1 MISNRNLFV
10 NWILWFEKTIFISVK
25 RVTFSYTGW
34 YNICLISIHTPA
46 KGVTLHLLEVLLL
59 LTISIHTP
67 TKGVTE
73 GFVVDGYLDG
83 ISIHT
88 PTKGV
93 TKSYTREDV
102 IIKIS
107 IHTPTKGVTAKITYF
122 IPNTDFCI
130 DNVTKFQHH
139 PLFTNT
145 AKAVF
150 CNIFPVRT
158 SPAFHVSLP
167 FAPNQIIKIP
177 SGSYD
182 DFTPKC
188 STLA

>member
-1 MISNRNLFV
+1 M
-10 NWILWFEKTIFISVK
+10 EKTIFISVK

-88 PTKGV
+88 PAKRVTFRCRRKKHSKGNFNPHSHEGSDIGNV
-93 TKSYTREDV
+93 DLETIGGR
-102 IIKIS
+102 IS
-107 IHTPTKGVTAKITYF
+107 IHTPTKGVTYQKTEAVHKSL
-122 IPNTDFCI
+122 
-130 DNVTKFQHH
+130 FQ
-139 PLFTNT
+139 
-145 AKAVF
+145 
-150 CNIFPVRT
+150 
-158 SPAFHVSLP
+158 
-167 FAPNQIIKIP
+167 
-177 SGSYD
+177 
-182 DFTPKC
+182 
-188 STLA
+188 STLPRRE